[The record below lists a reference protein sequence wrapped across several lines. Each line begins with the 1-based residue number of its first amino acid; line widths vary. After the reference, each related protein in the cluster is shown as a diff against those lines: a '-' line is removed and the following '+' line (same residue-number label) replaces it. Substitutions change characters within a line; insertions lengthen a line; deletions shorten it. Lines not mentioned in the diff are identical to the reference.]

1 MNLTKLTKLTSL
13 MSRTADVLGIFQSG
27 LRLLLLLILIA
38 PASRVSLAN
47 AAPRNLA
54 LPARFAVPAA
64 DTAKITY
71 RRIFKGSVPEFIEI
85 NISDDGAATF
95 DIRQLSEDADPQ
107 PFEVGA
113 AVRAKL
119 FELAG
124 QLHNF
129 AGIDLDVHRRIADL
143 GEKTL
148 RYEKGA
154 TVQETH
160 FNYTTNRDAS
170 QLVTIFEGLSRQMED
185 QTALEQKSK
194 YDRLGVNDA
203 LLHLEGDLAQRTLPE
218 PERLLPVLDRIA
230 ADSRLVEVARQR
242 ARSLAERIRA
252 SETPAPNQ

>member
-1 MNLTKLTKLTSL
+1 MN
-13 MSRTADVLGIFQSG
+13 RTIDLLGISRSG
-27 LRLLLLLILIA
+27 LRLLLFLALIA
-38 PASRVSLAN
+38 PASRV
-47 AAPRNLA
+47 AAAKAVPLSLA
-54 LPARFAVPAA
+54 LPARLAVPAA

-71 RRIFKGSVPEFIEI
+71 RRIFKGSIPEFIEI
-85 NISDDGAATF
+85 NVSDDGAATF

-107 PFEVGA
+107 PFEVGS
-113 AVRAKL
+113 AVRAKI

-129 AGIDLDVHRRIADL
+129 AGVDLDVHRRIADL

-160 FNYTTNRDAS
+160 FNYTINHDAS

-185 QTALEQKSK
+185 QTALEQKLR

-230 ADSRLVEVARQR
+230 ADSRLIEVARQR
-242 ARSLAERIRA
+242 ARSLAERIRT
-252 SETPAPNQ
+252 SQTPAPTQ

>member
-1 MNLTKLTKLTSL
+1 MNLTNLANLT
-13 MSRTADVLGIFQSG
+13 SRTANVLGISPSV

-38 PASRVSLAN
+38 PASRVALAN

-54 LPARFAVPAA
+54 LPARLAPAA

-71 RRIFKGSVPEFIEI
+71 RRIFKSSVPEFIEI

-107 PFEVGA
+107 PFEVGS
-113 AVRAKL
+113 AVRAKI

-129 AGIDLDVHRRIADL
+129 AGVDLDVHRRIADL

-148 RYEKGA
+148 RYEKGP

-185 QTALEQKSK
+185 QTALEQKLR

-242 ARSLAERIRA
+242 ARSLAERIRT
-252 SETPAPNQ
+252 SQTPAPNQ